1 VLFAQGQTAAY
12 VTVSFKKQKGA
23 AETDWIGVFS
33 PAKFNGSEC
42 LQDLNATYYD
52 DTVPFLCSSPIKFQ
66 YANFSSPDYVK
77 TGSGLLTFRL
87 IKQRADFAFGFFSG
101 DLTDVSSFNPI
112 HKLQHQPFFFE
123 TGPQLSVCYKSKIV
137 ITLLLHLGI

>member
-1 VLFAQGQTAAY
+1 LENCLLINHSLE
-12 VTVSFKKQKGA
+12 SF
-23 AETDWIGVFS
+23 
-33 PAKFNGSEC
+33 NL
-42 LQDLNATYYD
+42 LQ
-52 DTVPFLCSSPIKFQ
+52 FQ

-77 TGSGLLTFRL
+77 TGSGMLTFRL

-101 DLTDVSSFNPI
+101 DLTDVSSFTPI

-123 TGPQLSVCYKSKIV
+123 TGPQLSGYYKSKIV